1 MFYFNKVVEDNM
13 SRTELEH
20 VVKVS
25 VVFDYFWSFFL
36 SDSSSELPL
45 N

>member
-25 VVFDYFWSFFL
+25 VVLNSSFGLFRL
-36 SDSSSELPL
+36 FSVVLPK
-45 N
+45 